1 MKRDSKQ
8 DQTISGREGQ
18 VIIVV
23 RNDGSVSVGFRP
35 RIRTAL
41 FPDMG
46 GKRDR
51 MIKKDKAGAQAV
63 QVGSSLV
70 TDRSWKPCAQEWV
83 WID

>member
-1 MKRDSKQ
+1 MKRNSKQ

-23 RNDGSVSVGFRP
+23 RNESVSVAFRP
-35 RIRTAL
+35 RTRTAL

-51 MIKKDKAGAQAV
+51 MIKKDKAGGQAV